1 MSERWKF
8 QLKSGLIWGL
18 IMSFLMYAVDT
29 IDMSFRDAF
38 LTRKNLFRI
47 LFFVITGIFLVGY
60 FSWKKKIKSKN
71 TPDLPHNNTI
81 YK

>member
-8 QLKSGLIWGL
+8 QLKNGLIWGL

-60 FSWKKKIKSKN
+60 FSWKKKIKSEK

-81 YK
+81 HK

>member
-8 QLKSGLIWGL
+8 QLKNGLIWGL

-60 FSWKKKIKSKN
+60 FSWKKKNKSEK

-81 YK
+81 